1 MSRSAERGKRMVMVA
16 QAKIKPSTLNPG
28 ARVVQRRLHD
38 ARMSW
43 CRATMGMV
51 GHPGKSLDVRHQLL
65 PLLSVLFLP
74 MRPPAVSTQT
84 PQAELGLDLLA
95 LYHLRDKTLL
105 RRVDR
110 VVGGM

>member
-1 MSRSAERGKRMVMVA
+1 
-16 QAKIKPSTLNPG
+16 
-28 ARVVQRRLHD
+28 
-38 ARMSW
+38 
-43 CRATMGMV
+43 MV

-84 PQAELGLDLLA
+84 PQAEFGLDLFA

-105 RRVDR
+105 QRVDR